1 MNVLTTP
8 EGRFANLPGWPYE
21 PHYVGVP
28 DLDGG
33 SLRMHYVDE
42 GPRDARPV
50 LLVHGE
56 PTWGYLFR
64 KMIPGLLAA
73 GLRVVVPDLVGMGRS
88 DKPAQ
93 KADYTYP
100 RHVTWLQS
108 WLEALDLDRAVF
120 FGQDW
125 GSLIGLKVVTLEA
138 DRFDAIVLANGGLPD
153 PEHMERVAELR
164 SASSDPGAFARWQ
177 KFSQAASELHCGEMI
192 SGSVER
198 FSGSGLS
205 EAERAGYDAPFPEP
219 SYQAAALI
227 FPSLVTAGGADNEP
241 PRLFSEAWRVLERW
255 EKPLLTAYGKADPVL
270 GWADQLFQ
278 RYVPGAHGQP
288 HIEFADGGHFI
299 QEQYPDELVEAI
311 TALVARL

>member
-1 MNVLTTP
+1 MEMLRTP
-8 EGRFANLPGWPYE
+8 DERFEELKDYAYT
-21 PHYVGVP
+21 PHYLELD

-56 PTWGYLFR
+56 PTWGYLYR

-93 KADYTYP
+93 QKDYTFV
-100 RHVTWLQS
+100 RHVS
-108 WLEALDLDRAVF
+108 WLRSWLNSLDLQGSVF

-125 GSLIGLKVVTLEA
+125 GSLIGLTVVTLEA
-138 DRFDAIVLANGGLPD
+138 ERFDAIVLGNGGLPD

-164 SASSDPGAFARWQ
+164 AASPDEQAFARWQ
-177 KFSQAASELHCGEMI
+177 KFSQEATELHCGDMV
-192 SGSVER
+192 SASLNR
-198 FSGSGLS
+198 FRGSGLS
-205 EAERAGYDAPFPEP
+205 DAERAAYDAPFPDP

-227 FPSLVTAGGADNEP
+227 FPSLVTAAGEGGDAT
-241 PRLFSEAWRVLERW
+241 RMFSAAWRVLESW

-270 GWADQLFQ
+270 GWADKLFQ
-278 RYVPGAHGQP
+278 LYVPGAKGQP
-288 HIEFADGGHFI
+288 HVEFEDGGHFI
-299 QEQYPDELVEAI
+299 QEQYPDDLVEAI
-311 TALVARL
+311 TGLAAGL